1 MYKYLTSFV
10 LFASSIASAQVKDWQ
25 AGVRMDNMLFPS
37 YILAHAGW
45 DDNEGDT
52 LQIDGQ
58 PFYIITEDGTSQ
70 IAVEL
75 DLTSRADVKIELL
88 PSEINTYS
96 VYQGKLDKGS
106 YGVYPKINYKYD
118 FMRSRTQPGPVNLVF
133 VLSVNGRKV
142 GQKTQTVSMRSIS
155 ECPFYMADEENEMEE
170 DLGYMFAAYVNEDDP
185 RIDVFLKEALKTGI
199 VSSFAGYQGTEAEV
213 IGQIA
218 AIWATMGHRGIQYS
232 SITNTSSSSQSV
244 FSQRVR
250 SLGNVLKNNQANCVD
265 GSVFMC
271 SVLKAIDL
279 HSFLVK
285 VPGHC
290 YMGVYL
296 DEQKKKPYFIETT
309 TIGNAGLVGLKVGSE
324 QAKKQAM
331 ASLREAA
338 AVAKKDY
345 MAHAKE
351 FNKDDSEYIKIDI
364 DEAREIV
371 KPIGQ

>member
-10 LFASSIASAQVKDWQ
+10 FFISSIANAQVKDWQ
-25 AGVRMDNMLFPS
+25 AGVKMDNMLFPS

-52 LQIDGQ
+52 LQVDGQ
-58 PFYIITEDGTSQ
+58 PFFIITEDGTSQ

-142 GQKTQTVSMRSIS
+142 GQKTQTVSLRSIS
-155 ECPFYMADEENEMEE
+155 ECPFYLADEENETEE

-185 RIDVFLKEALKTGI
+185 RIDAFLKEALKTGI

-213 IGQIA
+213 ISQIA

-250 SLGNVLKNNQANCVD
+250 SLGDVLKNSQANCVD

-296 DEQKKKPYFIETT
+296 DEAKKKPYFIETT
-309 TIGNAGLVGLKVGSE
+309 TISNAGLTGLKVGSE

-331 ASLREAA
+331 TSLRESAA
-338 AVAKKDY
+338 IAKKDY
-345 MAHAKE
+345 TAHAKE
-351 FNKDDSEYIKIDI
+351 FNKDDSEYLKIDI

>member
-1 MYKYLTSFV
+1 MYKYLTGFA
-10 LFASSIASAQVKDWQ
+10 LFISSMASAQVKDWQ
-25 AGVRMDNMLFPS
+25 AGVKMDNMLFPS

-45 DDNEGDT
+45 DDNEDDT
-52 LQIDGQ
+52 LQVDGQ
-58 PFYIITEDGTSQ
+58 PYYIITEDGISQ
-70 IAVEL
+70 IAVDL
-75 DLTSRADVKIELL
+75 DLESRAEVKIELL

-106 YGVYPKINYKYD
+106 YGIYPKINYKYD

-133 VLSVNGRKV
+133 VLSVNGRKI
-142 GQKTQTVSMRSIS
+142 GQKTQTVSLRGIS
-155 ECPFYMADEENEMEE
+155 ECPFYLADEEDETEE

-213 IGQIA
+213 ISQVA
-218 AIWATMGHRGIQYS
+218 AIWAALGHRGIQYS
-232 SITNTSSSSQSV
+232 SITNTSNSSQSV

-250 SLGNVLKNNQANCVD
+250 SLGDVLKNTQANCVD
-265 GSVFMC
+265 GSVFLC

-279 HSFLVK
+279 HTFLVK

-290 YMGVYL
+290 YMGFYL

-324 QAKKQAM
+324 PAKKQAM
-331 ASLREAA
+331 ASLRESA

-345 MAHAKE
+345 MANAKE
-351 FNKDDSEYIKIDI
+351 FDKKDSEYIKIDI

-371 KPIGQ
+371 KPLGQ

>member
-250 SLGNVLKNNQANCVD
+250 SLGDVLKNNQANCVD

>member
-10 LFASSIASAQVKDWQ
+10 LFVSSIASAQVKDWQ

-155 ECPFYMADEENEMEE
+155 ECPFYLADEENEMEE

-250 SLGNVLKNNQANCVD
+250 SLGDVLKNNQANCVD

-331 ASLREAA
+331 ASLREAT

>member
-1 MYKYLTSFV
+1 MYKYLICFI
-10 LFASSIASAQVKDWQ
+10 LFASSMASAQVKDWL
-25 AGVRMDNMLFPS
+25 AGVKMDNMLYPS

-70 IAVEL
+70 ITVEL

-96 VYQGKLDKGS
+96 VYQGKLNKGS

-142 GQKTQTVSMRSIS
+142 GQKTQTVSLRSIS
-155 ECPFYMADEENEMEE
+155 ECPFYLADEENEIEE

-199 VSSFAGYQGTEAEV
+199 VSSFTGYQGTEAEV

-232 SITNTSSSSQSV
+232 SITNTSNSSQSV

-250 SLGNVLKNNQANCVD
+250 SLGDVLRNNQANCVD

-351 FNKDDSEYIKIDI
+351 FNKDDSEYIKVDI

>member
-1 MYKYLTSFV
+1 MYKYLTCFV
-10 LFASSIASAQVKDWQ
+10 LFASSMASAQVKDWL
-25 AGVRMDNMLFPS
+25 AGVKMDNMLYPS

-142 GQKTQTVSMRSIS
+142 GQKTQTVSLRSIS
-155 ECPFYMADEENEMEE
+155 ECPFYLADEENETEE

-213 IGQIA
+213 ISQVA

-232 SITNTSSSSQSV
+232 SITNTSNSSQSV

-250 SLGNVLKNNQANCVD
+250 SLGDVLKNNQANCVD

-290 YMGVYL
+290 YMGFYL
-296 DEQKKKPYFIETT
+296 DDQKKKPYFIETT
-309 TIGNAGLVGLKVGSE
+309 AIGNAGLVGLKVGSE

-331 ASLREAA
+331 ASLREASA
-338 AVAKKDY
+338 DAKKDY

-364 DEAREIV
+364 DDAREIV

>member
-250 SLGNVLKNNQANCVD
+250 SLGDVLKNNQANCVD

-285 VPGHC
+285 VPRHC

-331 ASLREAA
+331 ASLREAT

>member
-1 MYKYLTSFV
+1 MYKNLTSFV

-155 ECPFYMADEENEMEE
+155 ECPFYLADEENEMEE

-250 SLGNVLKNNQANCVD
+250 SLGDVLKNNQANCVD

-331 ASLREAA
+331 ASLREAT

-345 MAHAKE
+345 MAHDKE

>member
-1 MYKYLTSFV
+1 M
-10 LFASSIASAQVKDWQ
+10 ASAQVTDWQ
-25 AGVRMDNMLFPS
+25 AGVKMDNMLYPS

-45 DDNEGDT
+45 DDNDGDT
-52 LQIDGQ
+52 LRIDGQ

-75 DLTSRADVKIELL
+75 DLTSQADIKIELL

-142 GQKTQTVSMRSIS
+142 GQKTQTVSLRSIS
-155 ECPFYMADEENEMEE
+155 ECPFYLADEEDEIDE

-185 RIDVFLKEALKTGI
+185 RIDAFLKEALKTGI
-199 VSSFAGYQGTEAEV
+199 VSSFGGYQGTEAEV

-232 SITNTSSSSQSV
+232 SITNTSNSSQSV
-244 FSQRVR
+244 YSQRVR
-250 SLGNVLKNNQANCVD
+250 SLGDVLKNGQANCVD
-265 GSVFMC
+265 GSVFLC

-279 HSFLVK
+279 HAFLVK

-296 DEQKKKPYFIETT
+296 DDAKKKPYFIETT
-309 TIGNAGLVGLKVGSE
+309 TIGDAGLVGLKVGSE

-331 ASLREAA
+331 SSLRESA
-338 AVAKKDY
+338 AVAKKNY
-345 MAHAKE
+345 MTNAKSFGKE
-351 FNKDDSEYIKIDI
+351 DSEYIKIDI

>member
-1 MYKYLTSFV
+1 MYKYLTYFV
-10 LFASSIASAQVKDWQ
+10 LFASSMASAQVKDWL
-25 AGVRMDNMLFPS
+25 AGVKMDNMLYPS

-142 GQKTQTVSMRSIS
+142 GQKTQTVSLRSIS
-155 ECPFYMADEENEMEE
+155 ECPFYLADEENETEE

-213 IGQIA
+213 ISQVA

-232 SITNTSSSSQSV
+232 SITNTSNSSQSV

-250 SLGNVLKNNQANCVD
+250 SLGDVLKNNQANCVD

-290 YMGVYL
+290 YMGFYL
-296 DEQKKKPYFIETT
+296 DDQKKKPYFIETT

-331 ASLREAA
+331 ASLREASA
-338 AVAKKDY
+338 EAKKDY
-345 MAHAKE
+345 MAHTKE

>member
-1 MYKYLTSFV
+1 MYKYLTGFALFV
-10 LFASSIASAQVKDWQ
+10 SSMASAQVKDWQ
-25 AGVRMDNMLFPS
+25 TGVIMDNMLFPS

-45 DDNEGDT
+45 DDNEDDT
-52 LQIDGQ
+52 LQVDGQ
-58 PFYIITEDGTSQ
+58 PFYLINQDGTSQ

-75 DLTSRADVKIELL
+75 DLDRRADIKIELL

-96 VYQGKLDKGS
+96 VYQGKLEKGS

-133 VLSVNGRKV
+133 VLSVNGQKV
-142 GQKTQTVSMRSIS
+142 GQKTQTISLRSVS
-155 ECPFYMADEENEMEE
+155 ECPFYVADEENEQEE

-185 RIDVFLKEALKTGI
+185 RIDEFLKEALKTGI

-213 IGQIA
+213 ISQVA
-218 AIWATMGHRGIQYS
+218 AIWAAMGHRGIRYS

-244 FSQRVR
+244 LSQRVR
-250 SLGNVLKNNQANCVD
+250 SLNDVLKNSQANCVD
-265 GSVFMC
+265 GSVFLC

-279 HSFLVK
+279 HTFLVK

-290 YMGVYL
+290 YMGLYL
-296 DEQKKKPYFIETT
+296 DDKKTKPYYIETT
-309 TIGNAGLVGLKVGSE
+309 AIGDAGLASLKAGSE
-324 QAKKQAM
+324 QARKQAM
-331 ASLREAA
+331 TSLREAG

-345 MAHAKE
+345 LAHAKE
-351 FNKDDSEYIKIDI
+351 FNKDDSEYIRIDI

-371 KPIGQ
+371 KPIGH